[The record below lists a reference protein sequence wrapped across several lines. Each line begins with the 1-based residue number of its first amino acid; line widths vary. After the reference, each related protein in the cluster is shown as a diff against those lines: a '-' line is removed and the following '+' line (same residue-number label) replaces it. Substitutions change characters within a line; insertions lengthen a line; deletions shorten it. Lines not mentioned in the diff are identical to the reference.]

1 MEERKEKRE
10 GMRSL
15 MPETAAIVDELRQA
29 LGTEVADRIVRG
41 GMQGKGT
48 FRAVEKGADGVLRTF
63 GSMKPTVWPC
73 A

>member
-10 GMRSL
+10 SMRSL
-15 MPETAAIVDELRQA
+15 MPETAAIVDEMRHA
-29 LGTEVADRIVRG
+29 LGAELADRIVRG
-41 GMQGKGT
+41 GMQGKGS
-48 FRAVEKGADGVLRTF
+48 FRAVEKSADGVVRTL